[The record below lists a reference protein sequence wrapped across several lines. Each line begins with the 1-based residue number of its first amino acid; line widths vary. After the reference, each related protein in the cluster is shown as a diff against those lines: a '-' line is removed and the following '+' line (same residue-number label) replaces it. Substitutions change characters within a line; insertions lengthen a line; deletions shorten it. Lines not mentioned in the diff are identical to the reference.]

1 MSNFEEIW
9 NTNLQSLTQ
18 RAANNDE
25 GAITALY
32 NHYEKPMIR
41 YARNYVSNNEDAQ
54 DAVQNAFINAFRHI
68 SSLEDG
74 SKFEAWLRRIVR
86 NEATSLVRGKL
97 QNSTTYFTDME
108 DEEGNMQYDPSD
120 EKIESR
126 PDLVLDQQT
135 TKELIVKILDSL
147 PEEQRLV
154 TMMYYYEHLTMKDIA
169 EELDIPQS
177 TVVGRINTAK
187 KNIKTS
193 VLSLEKTDGIK
204 LYSLTPLTF
213 FLYLL
218 SLLGQTDP
226 ASIPMRVPTSISGST
241 RPAGHGIKTIL
252 ESIKETSTVK
262 PVTPAVHT
270 VTSSSNNGVEGVLSA
285 LRENRT
291 AVNTAE
297 TAAKAAAAKAVTH
310 TAAKAAGTAI
320 TGKILPIILGVAVG
334 VAAVFGGGYLYK
346 TYAERRD
353 ITSGSSSQKDE
364 TAGQNTDDEI
374 SDDKSGFSQDNEGIG
389 ISEDE
394 KNVIWHV
401 EPSLEIVKTYQLSMA
416 GIGIGGSVYGYP
428 QEWNN
433 SGYTNNAIEVIVKKQ
448 NDASS
453 TEEYYGGVYNYEG
466 IPLLLPDKY
475 DSDPKNS
482 VYPGIV
488 FIDYGYGDMEGN
500 GGFRYFNYDE
510 NHNLCFYY
518 FSKDFKSIEKKHVLR
533 GDEHHDSVY
542 VSYRYSSQYDVVL
555 NGSLGVAKYSS
566 GDPTSPNPSFNF
578 EPGIADQLSEYQAIL
593 EINDSGRGIGFA
605 VVNNA
610 GKILYSS
617 NKRILSNYGCPH
629 FVNGY
634 FIESS
639 QPCIGFTDEY
649 KYSYEGTQD
658 PYVGGPYSVVR
669 ASDGKHITDYIYEDV
684 KFFEDGYCPVK
695 KNGKWGF
702 IDEQGNE
709 VTDFIWDDVSTL
721 YKGYAYV
728 GINGIY
734 GVIDLKETLSRNI
747 PVTEE
752 TCYKQFGGVTELKA
766 TDIPEPVPTES
777 SVITATDTN
786 PVIGKV
792 RIKVTNLNSRSIP
805 STSGTKLPKV
815 KNGTEYDVYEIA
827 YGEGYTWY
835 RIEENRWIADD
846 SGKWVEYT
854 SN

>member
-1 MSNFEEIW
+1 MPKVEEIW

-18 RAANNDE
+18 KAVKGDE

-97 QNSTTYFTDME
+97 QNSMTYFTDIE
-108 DEEGNMQYDPSD
+108 DEEGNLQYDPSD

-126 PDLVLDQQT
+126 PDLVLNQQT
-135 TKELIVKILDSL
+135 TKELIIKILDSL

-252 ESIKETSTVK
+252 ESIQETSTVK
-262 PVTPAVHT
+262 PVTPAAHT
-270 VTSSSNNGVEGVLSA
+270 VTTSANNGVEEVLSA

-297 TAAKAAAAKAVTH
+297 TAAKAAAAKAATH
-310 TAAKAAGTAI
+310 TAAKAAGSAI
-320 TGKILPIILGVAVG
+320 TGKILPIILGISLG

-353 ITSGSSSQKDE
+353 ITSGSSSRKDE
-364 TAGQNTDDEI
+364 TAGQNDSDKNSDNENSKNETGLSQDTTEQTEI
-374 SDDKSGFSQDNEGIG
+374 SDA
-389 ISEDE
+389 E
-394 KNVIWHV
+394 KNVVWHV
-401 EPSLEIVKTYQLSMA
+401 EPSLQFKAVFPLRSGRWILHDCFS
-416 GIGIGGSVYGYP
+416 GYP
-428 QEWNN
+428 QEWGD
-433 SGYTNNAIEVIVKKQ
+433 SGYTNNAIEVSLGKYNGIYSYDGIQ
-448 NDASS
+448 LFPATIENNYETPQSAIEFDEYPETGGPGFEYSGNDENDRFCELFFTPDFKAIDHKYLSQGLCGGCDYE
-453 TEEYYGGVYNYEG
+453 THEEY
-466 IPLLLPDKY
+466 
-475 DSDPKNS
+475 
-482 VYPGIV
+482 
-488 FIDYGYGDMEGN
+488 
-500 GGFRYFNYDE
+500 
-510 NHNLCFYY
+510 
-518 FSKDFKSIEKKHVLR
+518 
-533 GDEHHDSVY
+533 
-542 VSYRYSSQYDVVL
+542 VVL
-555 NGSLGVAKYSS
+555 NGIAGTAIYT
-566 GDPTSPNPSFNF
+566 DNTSVYTF
-578 EPGIADQLSEYQAIL
+578 EPGVS
-593 EINDSGRGIGFA
+593 NDFGGLNIRLTIDESGRGIGFS
-605 VVNNA
+605 VVDEN

-617 NKRILSNYGCPH
+617 DKTVYWINAYI
-629 FVNGY
+629 VNGY
-634 FIESS
+634 FIESNQKS
-639 QPCIGFTDEY
+639 VGFVREQFSHYDTE
-649 KYSYEGTQD
+649 KKSFVTLER
-658 PYVGGPYSVVR
+658 GPYSVVR

-766 TDIPEPVPTES
+766 TEIPEPVVVNTPEPAEVTLS
-777 SVITATDTN
+777 PAGTVY
-786 PVIGKV
+786 
-792 RIKVTNLNSRSIP
+792 IKVTNLNSRSAP
-805 STSGTKLPKV
+805 STSAEKLAKV
-815 KNGTEYDVYEIA
+815 KSGMTYDFYETA
-827 YGEGYTWY
+827 YAEGYTWY
-835 RIEENRWIADD
+835 RIGENRWIADD
-846 SGKWVEYT
+846 SGKWVTVSYR
-854 SN
+854 